1 MAVITTVILPV
12 FFVVALGYL
21 VRKFGKLDERVISR
35 VQLYILTPSL
45 IFMAMAGTN
54 ADNGLIMKVLLH
66 VTLLSIL
73 LYIAAQIFGGLRKA
87 GSIERNAISM
97 SALFT
102 NSGFYGIPVCM
113 LAFGEQGVVYAA
125 IYVVCSAAIQATAGV
140 YIASAG
146 NRKPLEALATVF
158 KVPLVYAIIFG
169 RLLSQT
175 NMLPPEPFMK
185 MIRLLGQAAIPLGLL
200 LLGMQLQKII
210 SERISERK
218 GAEGTPKPSQAAGSR
233 MGMDSSDEIA
243 DRTGPGGNTAI
254 LNGVGAGMLK
264 IVGGFIFGL
273 ILLRFFEFD
282 PILRNVILVE
292 SAMPTAVNAVVYATE
307 FDCRPRLVTVAI
319 LTSTLVSIISITL
332 ILNYLG

>member
-12 FFVVALGYL
+12 FFVVILGSL
-21 VRKFGKLDERVISR
+21 ARKYGKLDERVLSR
-35 VQLYILTPSL
+35 VQLYILNPSL
-45 IFMAMAGTN
+45 IFMAMAGAS

-73 LYIAAQIFGGLRKA
+73 LYIAAQIFGALRKA
-87 GSIERNAISM
+87 DSIERNAISM

-113 LAFGEQGVVYAA
+113 LAFGEQGVVYAS
-125 IYVVCSAAIQATAGV
+125 IYVVCSSTIQATAGV

-146 NRKPLEALATVF
+146 NKKPLEALATVF

-218 GAEGTPKPSQAAGSR
+218 DAKASASGVEKKIDKVDAQVAERATS
-233 MGMDSSDEIA
+233 
-243 DRTGPGGNTAI
+243 TV
-254 LNGVGAGMLK
+254 LNGVAAGMLK
-264 IVGGFIFGL
+264 IVGGFVFGL

-307 FDCRPRLVTVAI
+307 FDCRPRLVTIAI
-319 LTSTLVSIISITL
+319 LTSTLVSIVSISL
-332 ILNYLG
+332 ILNYIG

>member
-1 MAVITTVILPV
+1 MAIIATVILPV

-21 VRKFGKLDERVISR
+21 ARKYGKLDERVISR
-35 VQLYILTPSL
+35 VQLYILTPAL
-45 IFMAMAGTN
+45 IFMTVAGSN
-54 ADNGLIMKVLLH
+54 ADNSLIMKVLLH

-73 LYIAAQIFGGLRKA
+73 LYTAAQIFGGLRK
-87 GSIERNAISM
+87 SDRVERNAISM

-113 LAFGEQGVVYAA
+113 LAFGEQGVVYAS
-125 IYVVCSAAIQATAGV
+125 IYVVCSSAIQATAGV

-175 NMLPPEPFMK
+175 GMLPPEPFMK

-210 SERISERK
+210 SGRISGRK
-218 GAEGTPKPSQAAGSR
+218 TTKARTNLF
-233 MGMDSSDEIA
+233 SSS
-243 DRTGPGGNTAI
+243 
-254 LNGVGAGMLK
+254 LS
-264 IVGGFIFGL
+264 
-273 ILLRFFEFD
+273 LR
-282 PILRNVILVE
+282 
-292 SAMPTAVNAVVYATE
+292 
-307 FDCRPRLVTVAI
+307 
-319 LTSTLVSIISITL
+319 
-332 ILNYLG
+332 